1 MFKRKLDVEF
11 RKVNEGIQLS
21 TLVYGEK
28 TSLVEFRLKAGSV
41 VPSHQH
47 PYEQTGYL
55 VSGAIKF
62 TIEDKTF
69 MAMPGDSWCVLENVP
84 HSAEV
89 LEDSVIIE
97 TFSPPRK
104 EYM

>member
-1 MFKRKLDVEF
+1 MFKKKLDVEF
-11 RKVNEGIQLS
+11 RRMNEGVQLS
-21 TLVYGEK
+21 TLVHGKK
-28 TSLVEFRLKAGSV
+28 TSLVEFRLKAGTV
-41 VPSHQH
+41 IPSHEH

-62 TIEDKTF
+62 TVEDKTH
-69 MAMPGDSWCVLENVP
+69 MAMPGDAWCVLKGVK

-97 TFSPPRK
+97 VFSPPRK
-104 EYM
+104 DYM